1 MAEKELRASGVMAA
15 SGPLLNFCL
24 NIGLTMVV
32 VVGAYRVNAG
42 LTQAGKIVAFLT
54 YFTLILNAVIAINR
68 IFVMFSNMIV
78 NMLTDLNAEQM
89 LLFSMVNKYNFV
101 YNNCRQLLFFKT
113 VNFILY
119 FYF

>member
-1 MAEKELRASGVMAA
+1 MKYKKISTYSYNLHIIKTKKFKTVTVQVGFKRKLNKEE
-15 SGPLLNFCL
+15 
-24 NIGLTMVV
+24 IT
-32 VVGAYRVNAG
+32 YR
-42 LTQAGKIVAFLT
+42 
-54 YFTLILNAVIAINR
+54 
-68 IFVMFSNMIV
+68 NMIV

-89 LLFSMVNKYNFV
+89 LLFSMVNKYNFI